1 MFFWIAEWPSG
12 RMTIKNSAF
21 SMNSCTKPTETEQVT
36 GGVIVTAGTDMSGES
51 PESVISDISQFSE
64 TDGERE
70 LAEWLESSG
79 ALAGKRMP
87 LRDVKFSVSGNS
99 GTWECDYYW
108 RDSEIMYFASGQEKA
123 MKIAAANGVKCIYG
137 PDGRSENNQRII
149 REMR

>member
-1 MFFWIAEWPSG
+1 
-12 RMTIKNSAF
+12 
-21 SMNSCTKPTETEQVT
+21 
-36 GGVIVTAGTDMSGES
+36 MSGES
-51 PESVISDISQFSE
+51 LESVISDISQFSE

-70 LAEWLESSG
+70 FAEWLESSG

-108 RDSEIMYFASGQEKA
+108 LDSEIMYFASGQEKA

-137 PDGRSENNQRII
+137 PDGRSENNQRIT